1 MKAGGARLLVV
12 LLSLATVAATEPAA
26 RSDEGP
32 PAWAYA
38 VDPPGVDPP
47 PDDGTLRRVPDSD
60 AAFTLTQLRD
70 LFFAPDWH
78 PGDHPPMPAVVSRGR
93 RPDVFACGMCHRA
106 DGPGGPENSSLAGL
120 PEPYI
125 IQQMADFKSGARRSS
140 VPERVPPQLMAS
152 LSRAATDAEV
162 EAAAAYFSA
171 LSPRAIIRV
180 VETDTVPRTRVAGWH
195 LAAMEGGGKE
205 PIGQRII
212 EIPEDLERFVSRDAR
227 SRFIAYVP
235 VGSIRKGQALAAGG
249 GGGNTVQCG
258 TCHGPDLKGLGP
270 IPGIAGRSPSYFVRQ
285 LYDFKHGARAGTGSA
300 LMKPTVDKLAV
311 VDMLSLAAYAA
322 SLRP

>member
-1 MKAGGARLLVV
+1 MNARGARPLVV
-12 LLSLATVAATEPAA
+12 LLSLATVVAVAAA
-26 RSDEGP
+26 RADEGP

-38 VDPPGVDPP
+38 VDPPGFKPP

-70 LFFAPDWH
+70 LFFGPDWH
-78 PGDHPPMPAVVSRGR
+78 PGDHPPLPSVVSRGR
-93 RPDVFACGMCHRA
+93 KPDVFACGMCHRA

-120 PEPYI
+120 PKAYI
-125 IQQMADFKSGARRSS
+125 IQQMADFRSGARRSS
-140 VPERVPPQLMAS
+140 VPERVPPQLMVS
-152 LSRAATDAEV
+152 LSRAATDDEV
-162 EAAAAYFSA
+162 ESAAAYFAA
-171 LSPRAIIRV
+171 LRPRAIIRV
-180 VETDTVPRTRVAGWH
+180 VEADTVPRTRVAGWH
-195 LAAMEGGGKE
+195 LAAMDGGGRE
-205 PIGQRII
+205 PIGRRII

-249 GGGNTVQCG
+249 GGGKTVQCG
-258 TCHGPDLKGLGP
+258 TCHGPDLTGLGP

-285 LYDFKHGARAGTGSA
+285 LYDFKHDARAGTASA
-300 LMKPTVDKLAV
+300 LMKPTVEKLTV
-311 VDMLSLAAYAA
+311 DDMLSLAAYAA